1 MKYHCVFEESAPLSN
16 FRNYHSSCA
25 SGRDGYVLSFTKN
38 LNTRNAKV
46 MLTKSLAGTQIYMSE
61 KTVTAPDSP
70 LTILVVDDD
79 ELNQRM
85 MRLILQRE
93 GHRVESA
100 YNGEEA
106 IQALKAG
113 AFDMI
118 LMDLQMPVMD
128 GLEASRRIRA
138 LENGKGRT
146 FIVALTASYLP
157 ERGRELFEAGID
169 NYMSKPFEVGHLR
182 NILQHGLEK
191 REIEIL
197 SEMAEPVSAPPA
209 TALDLDFQVGI
220 QRVGGDSAVYK
231 DLLGDFI
238 NELPDKLDQFWS
250 CYRNGDMDG
259 LYRAAHNLKGVSANL
274 GALRLSAQAQRL
286 EKQVTQGYTE
296 LLEALLNDIS
306 PLIRK
311 LKETAANYFAA
322 GK

>member
-1 MKYHCVFEESAPLSN
+1 
-16 FRNYHSSCA
+16 
-25 SGRDGYVLSFTKN
+25 
-38 LNTRNAKV
+38 
-46 MLTKSLAGTQIYMSE
+46 MSE
-61 KTVTAPDSP
+61 KTVTALDSP
-70 LTILVVDDD
+70 LAILVVDDD

-106 IQALKAG
+106 IEAVKAKT
-113 AFDMI
+113 FDMI

-128 GLEASRRIRA
+128 GMEASRRIRA
-138 LENGKGRT
+138 LENGKGRI

-157 ERGRELFEAGID
+157 QRGRELFEAGID
-169 NYMSKPFEVGHLR
+169 NYLSKPFEVAHLH

-191 REIEIL
+191 REIQVL
-197 SEMAEPVSAPPA
+197 SEMVEPVPAPPA
-209 TALDLDFQVGI
+209 TDLDFLVGI

-238 NELPDKLDQFWS
+238 DELPGKLEQLWS
-250 CYRNGDMDG
+250 YYRYRDVDG

-296 LLEALLNDIS
+296 SLEVLINDIS

-311 LKETAANYFAA
+311 LKETAASYFAS

>member
-1 MKYHCVFEESAPLSN
+1 
-16 FRNYHSSCA
+16 
-25 SGRDGYVLSFTKN
+25 
-38 LNTRNAKV
+38 
-46 MLTKSLAGTQIYMSE
+46 MLTKSLAGTQIHMSE

-70 LTILVVDDD
+70 LAILVVDDD

-106 IQALKAG
+106 IEAVKTK

-128 GLEASRRIRA
+128 GMEASRRIRA

-169 NYMSKPFEVGHLR
+169 NYLSKPFEVAHLH

-191 REIEIL
+191 REIQVL
-197 SEMAEPVSAPPA
+197 SERVEPVPAPPA
-209 TALDLDFQVGI
+209 TDLDFQVGI

-238 NELPDKLDQFWS
+238 DELPAKLEQLWS
-250 CYRNGDMDG
+250 YYRHRDVDG
-259 LYRAAHNLKGVSANL
+259 LYRAAHNLKGVSATL

-296 LLEALLNDIS
+296 LLEVLINDIS

-311 LKETAANYFAA
+311 LKETAANYFAS